1 MFTPAQKQMMLKL
14 FSMFVVV
21 RGFNL
26 ALIVIAQYITAIFI
40 MAPPS
45 QSLSQILL
53 DRSLFALILATV
65 GAIASGYIINNFYD
79 SEKDSINRPHK
90 STLEQYVSQN
100 TKLILYFIINFIV
113 VVIASY
119 VSFRS
124 VLFFSIYIFA
134 IWFYSHK
141 IKKMPIIGNLV
152 SAILTITPFFAI
164 FLYYKNYS
172 GLIFIFGF
180 YLFLILSM
188 RELVKDLE
196 NLKGDFSLEYK
207 TIPVVYGEKI
217 AKIMIVVLVTVN
229 ILVTGYL
236 VKSYDL
242 GRMDYFFY
250 GSVSLI
256 CIVTILV
263 FLAKNQRQY
272 VHIHNLLK
280 LLILLGVFSII
291 LLNPMLI
298 LSKLL

>member
-21 RGFNL
+21 RGYNL

-40 MAPPS
+40 MAPAS

-172 GLIFIFGF
+172 GLIFVFGF

-217 AKIMIVVLVTVN
+217 AKIMIVVLVTLN

-250 GSVSLI
+250 GSVSLL
-256 CIVTILV
+256 CIVTLLV

-280 LLILLGVFSII
+280 LLILLGVFGII

>member
-40 MAPPS
+40 MAPSS

-250 GSVSLI
+250 GSVSLL
-256 CIVTILV
+256 CIVTLLV

>member
-1 MFTPAQKQMMLKL
+1 MFTPIQKQVMLKL

-26 ALIVIAQYITAIFI
+26 ALIVFAQYITAIFI
-40 MAPPS
+40 MAPN
-45 QSLSQILL
+45 QSLSEVIF
-53 DRSLFALILATV
+53 DRPLFALILATV

-79 SEKDSINRPHK
+79 TEKDIINRPHQ
-90 STLEQYVSQN
+90 SILEQYVSQN

-113 VVIASY
+113 VVVASY

-124 VLFFSIYIFA
+124 VLFFSVYIFA

-141 IKKMPIIGNLV
+141 IKKKPIIGNLI

-172 GLIFIFGF
+172 GLIFVFGF
-180 YLFLILSM
+180 YLFLVLSM

-196 NLKGDFSLEYK
+196 NLKGDLTLNYK
-207 TIPVVYGEKI
+207 TIPVVYGEKV
-217 AKIMIVVLVTVN
+217 AKLMVVILFTIN
-229 ILVTGYL
+229 ILITWYL
-236 VKSYDL
+236 LTTFDL
-242 GRMDYFFY
+242 GTMDYFFY
-250 GSVSLI
+250 LSVSLLS
-256 CIVTILV
+256 VVVVLV
-263 FLAKNQRQY
+263 FLAQHQQQY
-272 VHIHNLLK
+272 MRIHYLLK

-291 LLNPMLI
+291 LLNPSLI

>member
-1 MFTPAQKQMMLKL
+1 MFTSTQKQIMLKL

-26 ALIVIAQYITAIFI
+26 VLIVIAQYITAVFI

-45 QSLSQILL
+45 QSLSEILL
-53 DRSLFALILATV
+53 DRPLFALILATV

-79 SEKDSINRPHK
+79 SEKDSINRPRK

-113 VVIASY
+113 VIIASY

-124 VLFFSIYIFA
+124 VLFFSIYIFS

-141 IKKMPIIGNLV
+141 IKKRPIIGNLI

-172 GLIFIFGF
+172 GLIFVFGF

-196 NLKGDFSLEYK
+196 NLKGDLTLNYK
-207 TIPVVYGEKI
+207 TIPVVYGELP
-217 AKIMIVVLVTVN
+217 AKIMITLLVAIN
-229 ILVTGYL
+229 ILVTVFL
-236 VKSYDL
+236 VYRYDL
-242 GRMDYFFY
+242 GKMDYFFY
-250 GSVSLI
+250 GSMSLLSL
-256 CIVTILV
+256 VVILSYK
-263 FLAKNQRQY
+263 AQSQRQY
-272 VHIHNLLK
+272 VWIHNLLK
-280 LLILLGVFSII
+280 LLILLGVFSIV
-291 LLNPMLI
+291 LLNPSLI

>member
-1 MFTPAQKQMMLKL
+1 MFTSTQNQIMLKL

-26 ALIVIAQYITAIFI
+26 ALIVIAQYITAVFI
-40 MAPPS
+40 MAPSS
-45 QSLSQILL
+45 QSLSEILL
-53 DRSLFALILATV
+53 DRPLFALILATV

-79 SEKDSINRPHK
+79 SEKDSINRPRK

-100 TKLILYFIINFIV
+100 TKLTLYFIINFIV
-113 VVIASY
+113 VIIASY

-124 VLFFSIYIFA
+124 VLFFSIYIFS

-141 IKKMPIIGNLV
+141 IKKRPIIGNLI

-172 GLIFIFGF
+172 GLIFVFGF
-180 YLFLILSM
+180 YLFLILAM

-196 NLKGDFSLEYK
+196 NLKGDLTLDYK
-207 TIPVVYGEKI
+207 TVPVVYGEKT
-217 AKIMIVVLVTVN
+217 AKIMIALLVMIN

-236 VKSYDL
+236 VSTYDL
-242 GRMDYFFY
+242 GKMDYFFY
-250 GSVSLI
+250 GSMSLLS
-256 CIVTILV
+256 LV
-263 FLAKNQRQY
+263 VVLIYKAQYQRQY
-272 VHIHNLLK
+272 VWVHNLLK
-280 LLILLGVFSII
+280 LLILLGVFSIV
-291 LLNPMLI
+291 LLNPSLI

>member
-1 MFTPAQKQMMLKL
+1 MFTPTQKQMMLKL

-45 QSLSQILL
+45 QSLSQVLF
-53 DRSLFALILATV
+53 DRTLFALIFATV

-79 SEKDSINRPHK
+79 SEKDSINHPHK

-100 TKLILYFIINFIV
+100 TKLIFYFIINFIV

-124 VLFFSIYIFA
+124 VLFFSFYIFA

-141 IKKMPIIGNLV
+141 IKKMPIIGNLI

-172 GLIFIFGF
+172 GLIFVFGF

-196 NLKGDFSLEYK
+196 NLKGDLTLNYK
-207 TIPVVYGEKI
+207 TIPVVYGEKT
-217 AKIMIVVLVTVN
+217 AKSMVTLLVVVN
-229 ILVTGYL
+229 IFVTGYL
-236 VKSYDL
+236 VNSFDL

-250 GSVSLI
+250 ASVSVL
-256 CIVTILV
+256 CVAVILV
-263 FLAKNQRQY
+263 FLAQSQRQY
-272 VHIHNLLK
+272 VWIHNLFK
-280 LLILLGVFSII
+280 LLILLGVFSIV
-291 LLNPMLI
+291 LLNPTLI

>member
-1 MFTPAQKQMMLKL
+1 MFTPTQKQIMLKL

-26 ALIVIAQYITAIFI
+26 ALIVIAQYITAVFI

-45 QSLSQILL
+45 QSLSTILF
-53 DRSLFALILATV
+53 DRPLFALILATV

-79 SEKDSINRPHK
+79 SEKDTINRPRK

-113 VVIASY
+113 VIIVSY

-124 VLFFSIYIFA
+124 VLFFSGYIFA

-141 IKKMPIIGNLV
+141 IKKMPIIGNLI

-172 GLIFIFGF
+172 GLIFVFGF

-196 NLKGDFSLEYK
+196 NLKGDLTLNYK

-217 AKIMIVVLVTVN
+217 AKTMIVVLVTINVF
-229 ILVTGYL
+229 VTVYL
-236 VKSYDL
+236 VHTYDL
-242 GRMDYFFY
+242 GKMDYFFY
-250 GSVSLI
+250 GSVSLLSL
-256 CIVTILV
+256 VVFLV
-263 FLAKNQRQY
+263 FLAQSQPQY
-272 VHIHNLLK
+272 LRIHNLLK
-280 LLILLGVFSII
+280 LLILLGVFSIV
-291 LLNPMLI
+291 LLKPTLI

>member
-152 SAILTITPFFAI
+152 SAILTITLFFAI

-250 GSVSLI
+250 GSVSLL

>member
-1 MFTPAQKQMMLKL
+1 MLTSTQKQIMLKL

-26 ALIVIAQYITAIFI
+26 ALIVVAQYITAVFI

-45 QSLSQILL
+45 QSLSSILF
-53 DRSLFALILATV
+53 DRALFALILATV

-79 SEKDSINRPHK
+79 SGKDSINRPRK

-100 TKLILYFIINFIV
+100 TKLIFYFITNFIV
-113 VVIASY
+113 IIIASY

-124 VLFFSIYIFA
+124 VLFFSIYIFS

-141 IKKMPIIGNLV
+141 IKKMPIIGNLI

-164 FLYYKNYS
+164 FLYYKNFS
-172 GLIFIFGF
+172 GLIFVFGF

-196 NLKGDFSLEYK
+196 NLKGDLTLDYK
-207 TIPVVYGEKI
+207 TIPVVYGEKT
-217 AKIMIVVLVTVN
+217 AKIMITFLVMVNVLVT
-229 ILVTGYL
+229 IYL
-236 VKSYDL
+236 LNTYDL
-242 GRMDYFFY
+242 GRMNYFFY
-250 GSVSLI
+250 GSVSLLF
-256 CIVTILV
+256 IVV
-263 FLAKNQRQY
+263 FLVVLSKSQRQY
-272 VHIHNLLK
+272 VRIHNLLK
-280 LLILLGVFSII
+280 LLILLGVFSIT
-291 LLNPMLI
+291 LLNPSLI

>member
-40 MAPPS
+40 MAPSS

-217 AKIMIVVLVTVN
+217 AKIMIVVLITVN
-229 ILVTGYL
+229 ILVTGFL

-250 GSVSLI
+250 GSVSLL
-256 CIVTILV
+256 CIVTLLV

>member
-1 MFTPAQKQMMLKL
+1 MMLKL

-40 MAPPS
+40 MAAPS

-250 GSVSLI
+250 GSVSLL